1 MGQAGEVTQRLIV
14 SVCREILTFTDFTIY
29 IWQFVT
35 KIISQMVMIVFIR
48 EGLEWIRVDEHY

>member
-48 EGLEWIRVDEHY
+48 EGLEWIRVEEHY